1 MATITTD
8 QALARLQEI
17 FRNEFGRGDIVL
29 TPTTTADDIRGWDSH
44 KHIEIILACE
54 DAFGVRLKP
63 REINALKSV
72 GEMAAHLAKVATR

>member
-1 MATITTD
+1 MAKITTD

-17 FRNEFGRGDIVL
+17 FRKEFARDDILL
-29 TPTTTADDIRGWDSH
+29 TPNTTADDIRGWDSH

-72 GEMAAHLAKVATR
+72 GEMAEHLAKMAAR